1 MTSMGLKG
9 YLQQTQTLLDTV
21 KHMKDEI
28 TNIEPLK
35 IIGNPQ
41 SSLFSF
47 QSIDE
52 KINIFSV
59 ADEMDSKGWKME
71 CQRLPDSIHCS
82 VFPKHSHTKEQFIK
96 DLKESVE
103 EIKKNPSKHKS
114 KGTTGMYGM
123 ASTIDSPDILDP
135 FLIAFMGKLYQ

>member
-9 YLQQTQTLLDTV
+9 YQEQTKKLLDTADFLKSEV
-21 KHMKDEI
+21 NKI
-28 TNIEPLK
+28 TPLK

-47 QSIDE
+47 KSEDP
-52 KINIFSV
+52 KVNIFSV

-71 CQRLPDSIHCS
+71 CQRLPDSIHCTL
-82 VFPKHSHTKEQFIK
+82 FPKHVQTKEIFIK
-96 DLKESVE
+96 DLKASVE
-103 EIKKNPSKHKS
+103 EILKNPEKHKQ

-123 ASTIDSPDILDP
+123 ASTIDHPDILDP
-135 FLIAFMGKLYQ
+135 FLIAFMGRLYQ